1 MKLTRTLAATIAA
14 LSLFAATPHAAF
26 ASEVTPAQIA
36 GNTPQSVIKVGK
48 KEGEDPAW
56 RKKLDANDNRVTEM
70 WATSPA
76 MDNREVP
83 LVVIKAAD
91 ANRPVLYLL
100 NGADGGEGNA
110 NWIAQ
115 TDVINF
121 YKEKNI
127 NVVIPMA
134 GKFSYYTDWVSDSAK
149 LGGKQKW
156 ETFLT

>member
-48 KEGEDPAW
+48 KEGEEPGW
-56 RKKLDANDNRVTEM
+56 RKKLDANDARVTEM
-70 WATSPA
+70 WASSPA

-91 ANRPVLYLL
+91 PNRPVLYLL
-100 NGADGGEGNA
+100 NGADGGEGK
-110 NWIAQ
+110 
-115 TDVINF
+115 T
-121 YKEKNI
+121 
-127 NVVIPMA
+127 
-134 GKFSYYTDWVSDSAK
+134 
-149 LGGKQKW
+149 
-156 ETFLT
+156 